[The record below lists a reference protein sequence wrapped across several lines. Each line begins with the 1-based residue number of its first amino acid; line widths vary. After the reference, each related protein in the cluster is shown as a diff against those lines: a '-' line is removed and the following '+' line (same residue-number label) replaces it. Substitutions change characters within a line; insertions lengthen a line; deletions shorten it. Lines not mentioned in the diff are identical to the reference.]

1 MGVVKRFRPL
11 RSESRRGQPILEIA
25 AVARLARIFCFFIF
39 FCICLKNEMVEWFL
53 PLAKGTGGIRFREG
67 TAYLFLD
74 GRNGEE
80 SSLCAR

>member
-11 RSESRRGQPILEIA
+11 RSESRRSQPTLEITP
-25 AVARLARIFCFFIF
+25 REDLLLFHF